1 MKMTIQLTVLEAN
14 EDNLLERKQEI
25 IDAIQELPFPV
36 FVDEEIHS
44 PS

>member
-1 MKMTIQLTVLEAN
+1 MKMTIQLTVLEAD

-25 IDAIQELPFPV
+25 MDAMQELPFPV
-36 FVDEEIHS
+36 FIEEEIHS